1 MVSPVDGPGP
11 PPGVFLPVPT
21 DNRAVVEARRTLD
34 DQQAR
39 AGART
44 DDRRARQTPEAVAV
58 PIGQDLQRGD
68 TSRSNPFLDRG
79 EAFRRPLFSGRPNS
93 PFLAQAIGQDGEGQS
108 RTASEEAARRYRG
121 VQEVIDREAARRRGP
136 PGLDLLT

>member
-1 MVSPVDGPGP
+1 
-11 PPGVFLPVPT
+11 
-21 DNRAVVEARRTLD
+21 
-34 DQQAR
+34 
-39 AGART
+39 
-44 DDRRARQTPEAVAV
+44 
-58 PIGQDLQRGD
+58 
-68 TSRSNPFLDRG
+68 
-79 EAFRRPLFSGRPNS
+79 LFSGRPNS